1 MNKQSEY
8 YHKHSAVL
16 EDIYQALRPIGP
28 CAKCYIQCPC
38 GTPDVAYLKL
48 KQHIC
53 SKKHRKALGD
63 DPSVSHFV

>member
-1 MNKQSEY
+1 MTTRHEY
-8 YHKHSAVL
+8 YHKHHAVL
-16 EDIYQALRPIGP
+16 EDIYQALRPILP
-28 CAKCYIQCPC
+28 LSRCYINCPC

-63 DPSVSHFV
+63 VPLVSHFI